1 MSHRAAL
8 ERGLADW
15 SHDCGV
21 LTSNASCGKQQCA
34 DVPLRQSELPGMVG
48 RLLVG
53 TYLGVCDAYQ
63 KNEPGEPGSRLRV
76 RGAWIRRANH

>member
-1 MSHRAAL
+1 
-8 ERGLADW
+8 
-15 SHDCGV
+15 
-21 LTSNASCGKQQCA
+21 
-34 DVPLRQSELPGMVG
+34 MVG